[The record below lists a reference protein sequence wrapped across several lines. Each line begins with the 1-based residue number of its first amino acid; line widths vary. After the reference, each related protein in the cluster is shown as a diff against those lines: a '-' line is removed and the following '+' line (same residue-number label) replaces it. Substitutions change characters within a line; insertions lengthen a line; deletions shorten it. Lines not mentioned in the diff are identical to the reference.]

1 MAEFENMPTGCLII
15 ESDGLQHPMLNGAS
29 DLFPTLLPSVVAS
42 VDSEHAQNLG
52 TDEERIRGHKVLPP
66 ALDP

>member
-1 MAEFENMPTGCLII
+1 MAEFENMPTVN
-15 ESDGLQHPMLNGAS
+15 QPTMLNGAS

-52 TDEERIRGHKVLPP
+52 TDEERIRGLKALPL
-66 ALDP
+66 ALDPW